1 MPPQTAVELLRDGLT
16 PTDCTLL
23 GAAVG
28 GVLGPEFL
36 DVGPVEAFEGRRW
49 TEGAARVR
57 PAWGDAPGAGGEAE
71 G

>member
-16 PTDCTLL
+16 PTDCALL

-28 GVLGPEFL
+28 GVLGTEFL
-36 DVGPVEAFEGRRW
+36 DIGPVEAFEGRRW

-57 PAWGDAPGAGGEAE
+57 PARGDAPGVSR
-71 G
+71 